1 MTDEQLVLQLK
12 KKNEK
17 AFAELIER
25 YSGYVSTV
33 VRNIVSDKMSESDVE
48 EITADVFI
56 TVWKNKDRLR
66 PETLKAYLA
75 AIARSLSIDRL
86 RRLHLTLPIDELV
99 LDDDT
104 DVEHSIEQ
112 RILAEAIGEALNE
125 MEPRDKELL
134 LRYYYFCQKI
144 SRIAAEMK
152 LSEAACKT
160 ALHRARKKLKEKL
173 TERGYK
179 HEV

>member
-25 YSGYVSTV
+25 YSAYVSTV
-33 VRNIVSDKMSESDVE
+33 VRNIISGNMSESDVE

-56 TVWKNKDRLR
+56 TVWKNKDKLR

-86 RRLHLTLPIDELV
+86 RRLHLALPIDELT

-104 DVEHSIEQ
+104 DVEYNIEQ
-112 RILAEAIGEALNE
+112 RILAEAVGEALSE

-134 LRYYYFCQKI
+134 LRYYFSI
-144 SRIAAEMK
+144 RRSLRSR
-152 LSEAACKT
+152 
-160 ALHRARKKLKEKL
+160 RK
-173 TERGYK
+173 
-179 HEV
+179 